1 MRIVILLRGVNV
13 GGKNLLPMDALRE
26 QLRSL
31 GATAVRTYIQSG
43 NAVVDHDDP
52 SALPAAL
59 QAELRARFG
68 LDVPVV
74 TRDAASFC
82 LAAARHPLAE
92 VGDSPQAL
100 HLMFLADP
108 PRPDAALDPHRSP
121 PDTFEVVGREVYLRC
136 PNGLGRSRLTN
147 AWFDAALGTVSTTR
161 NWDTVQT
168 LAAWASEP

>member
-13 GGKNLLPMDALRE
+13 GGKNLLPMDTLRE
-26 QLRSL
+26 RLSSL

-43 NAVVDHDDP
+43 NAVVDHHDP
-52 SALPAAL
+52 SSLPAAL
-59 QAELRARFG
+59 QADLRARFG
-68 LDVPVV
+68 LEVPVV

-82 LAAARHPLAE
+82 RAAAHHPLAE
-92 VGDSPQAL
+92 VGDDPRAL

-108 PRPDAALDPHRSP
+108 PPPGAALDPHRSP
-121 PDTFEVVGREVYLRC
+121 PDTFRVVGQEIYLRC

-147 AWFDAALGTVSTTR
+147 AWFDRALGTVSTTR